1 MDREAWQATR
11 YSPCGRKELDTTE
24 HTRKGGKKEQ
34 MELADLNIPKL
45 HIIILKSGF
54 PTQGLKKKT
63 IKKSQVRKKD
73 IRPCLD
79 QISHQCHKTW
89 LTCDTGPGLSC

>member
-54 PTQGLKKKT
+54 PTQGLKKKK
-63 IKKSQVRKKD
+63 IKKKPSKEKRYKALPGPNLPSVSQD
-73 IRPCLD
+73 LAD
-79 QISHQCHKTW
+79 M
-89 LTCDTGPGLSC
+89 